1 MKKEKTVLMGALV
14 ATALLGS
21 YTALAAD
28 NVAGDVVEQNPYHMG
43 SGFFSTELGYNV
55 NAAAPDSIAIGT
67 GAMVAGTNPAVDDA
81 GNVDAGAT
89 YPDSTNESGFNRY
102 AGWSGVAIGS
112 NSFTNVESGVALG
125 SYSVADRQ
133 GGLKGGYDPS
143 TQSFST
149 DKSEAWL
156 SNSGAV
162 SVGGVT
168 TYTDENGVEVQNTIS
183 RQIINVAAGTEDS
196 DAVNVAQLKK
206 VVALT
211 DTNKAAI
218 NTNKEA
224 INANKDAIVAN
235 TDAINANALAIA
247 DTKQDVT
254 AVNNRVS
261 KLDDRMDKVG
271 ASAAALAALHPLQF
285 DENNR
290 FTVAAGFGNY
300 KGEQAVALGG
310 FYHANEDLLFS
321 LGGTL
326 GDENMVNAGVSV
338 RFGEKSDVVNP
349 AAPTA
354 VRDLS
359 NEVASL
365 KAKNEGLESTVASQQ
380 KELTA
385 QKDQLA
391 KQAATLEAQ
400 QKVIEQLMAK
410 VGL

>member
-1 MKKEKTVLMGALV
+1 MVTILAHNLSRLINLK
-14 ATALLGS
+14 LGF
-21 YTALAAD
+21 
-28 NVAGDVVEQNPYHMG
+28 P
-43 SGFFSTELGYNV
+43 
-55 NAAAPDSIAIGT
+55 
-67 GAMVAGTNPAVDDA
+67 
-81 GNVDAGAT
+81 
-89 YPDSTNESGFNRY
+89 
-102 AGWSGVAIGS
+102 
-112 NSFTNVESGVALG
+112 
-125 SYSVADRQ
+125 
-133 GGLKGGYDPS
+133 
-143 TQSFST
+143 
-149 DKSEAWL
+149 
-156 SNSGAV
+156 NSGAV

-218 NTNKEA
+218 NTNK
-224 INANKDAIVAN
+224 DAIVANAKANQVNAAHIAAN

-261 KLDDRMDKVG
+261 KLDNRMDKVG

-349 AAPTA
+349 TAPTA

-380 KELTA
+380 EELTA

-400 QKVIEQLMAK
+400 QKVIEQLMTK
-410 VGL
+410 VSL